1 MKKSLIASTAL
12 VATAAAGT
20 TVLVAAPASADV
32 ERRGTCAGAT
42 YELNVDRERGGFE
55 VDADIDDARAG
66 SEWTVA
72 IRHDGKL
79 ATSRVLRADNEGELD
94 LDTFRR
100 NTAGKDTFR
109 LTVTPAGE
117 SACSVK
123 VTLR

>member
-1 MKKSLIASTAL
+1 MKKTLIATTL
-12 VATAAAGT
+12 VATAAAGS
-20 TVLVAAPASADV
+20 TVLVAGPASADV

-55 VDADIDDARAG
+55 VDADIDNARPG
-66 SEWTVA
+66 SEWRVA
-72 IRHDGKL
+72 IRHDGSL

-100 NTAGKDTFR
+100 NTAGTDTFK
-109 LTVTPAGE
+109 LTVTPAGG
-117 SACSVK
+117 SSCSVK

>member
-1 MKKSLIASTAL
+1 MKKLIAATAL
-12 VATAAAGT
+12 LATAAGGV

-42 YELNVDRERGGFE
+42 FELNVDRERGGFE
-55 VDADIDDARAG
+55 VDADIDNARAG
-66 SEWTVA
+66 SEWRVA

-79 ATSRVLRADNEGELD
+79 ATSRVLTADNEGELD

-100 NTAGKDTFR
+100 NTAGQDTFR
-109 LTVTPAGE
+109 LTVTPAGG

>member
-1 MKKSLIASTAL
+1 MKKLIAATAL
-12 VATAAAGT
+12 LATAAGGA

-42 YELNVDRERGGFE
+42 FELNVDRERGGFE
-55 VDADIDDARAG
+55 VDADIDNARAG
-66 SEWTVA
+66 SEWRVA

-79 ATSRVLRADNEGELD
+79 ATSRVLTADDEGELD

-100 NTAGKDTFR
+100 NTAGQDTFR
-109 LTVTPAGE
+109 LTVTPAGG

>member
-79 ATSRVLRADNEGELD
+79 ATSRVLRADNDGELD

-100 NTAGKDTFR
+100 NTAGQDTFR
-109 LTVTPAGE
+109 LTVTPAGG

>member
-1 MKKSLIASTAL
+1 MKKTLIAGTAL
-12 VATAAAGT
+12 AATAAAGT
-20 TVLVAAPASADV
+20 TLLVAAPANADV

-42 YELNVDRERGGFE
+42 FELNVDRERGGFE
-55 VDADIDDARAG
+55 VDADIDNARPG
-66 SEWTVA
+66 SEWRVA
-72 IRHDGKL
+72 IRHDGRL
-79 ATSRVLRADNEGELD
+79 ATSRVLRADGEGELD

-109 LTVTPAGE
+109 LAVTPAGG

>member
-55 VDADIDDARAG
+55 VDADIDNARAG

-100 NTAGKDTFR
+100 NTAGQDTFR
-109 LTVTPAGE
+109 LTVTPAGG